1 MKISLVKN
9 ADSTFSLL
17 KEDGVELEKYSF
29 DVTIDFKAL
38 MTFLI
43 RNELA
48 DKITIA
54 KEFETDSLTE
64 QEVKLISLIEEIIK
78 TYNQKVD
85 ELNNQIQQ

>member
-38 MTFLI
+38 MDFLI
-43 RNELA
+43 HNELA

-85 ELNNQIQQ
+85 EFNNQIQQ